1 MDDMFKRKDKAGEG
15 HDRPDGPGESP
26 PGAAAAAT
34 HGGEELAIL
43 REQVEKLTAERDEAQ
58 QRYLRSL
65 ADFQNYQR
73 RAIQNEQVARAEGAG
88 RIARD
93 IVNVIDHF
101 DLALAQDLTKLGP
114 GAGPVLDG
122 LKVIREELMKTLGAH
137 GVALI
142 TPAKND
148 EFEPG
153 RHEAIMQQ
161 ADPDT
166 RPGRIVATF
175 QPGYTLS
182 CAGLERV
189 IRPAKVSV
197 APSEG

>member
-1 MDDMFKRKDKAGEG
+1 MDDMFKRKERPTDG
-15 HDRPDGPGESP
+15 PDGPGD
-26 PGAAAAAT
+26 AAAAM

-43 REQVEKLTAERDEAQ
+43 REQVDKLTAERDEAQ

-73 RAIQNEQVARAEGAG
+73 RAVQNEQVARAEGTG
-88 RIARD
+88 RVAKD
-93 IVNVIDHF
+93 VVNVIDHF
-101 DLALAQDLTKLGP
+101 DLALGQDLSKLGP

-122 LKVIREELMKTLGAH
+122 LRVIREELMKTLLSH
-137 GVALI
+137 GVGLI
-142 TPAKND
+142 SPSKND
-148 EFEPG
+148 EFMPG

-161 ADPDT
+161 ADPQT
-166 RPGRIVATF
+166 EPGRIVATF
-175 QPGYTLS
+175 QPGYTLT

>member
-1 MDDMFKRKDKAGEG
+1 MDDMFKRKDKPAEDPGATGAGR
-15 HDRPDGPGESP
+15 DDSP
-26 PGAAAAAT
+26 PVP
-34 HGGEELAIL
+34 GGEEAAIL
-43 REQVEKLTAERDEAQ
+43 REQVDKLTAERDEAQ

-65 ADFQNYQR
+65 ADFQNYQK
-73 RAIQNEQVARAEGAG
+73 RATQNELVARAEGAG
-88 RIARD
+88 RVARD
-93 IVNVIDHF
+93 IVSVIDHF
-101 DLALAQDLTKLGP
+101 DLALAQDLEKLGP

-122 LKVIREELMKTLGAH
+122 LRVIREELMKALTSH

-166 RPGRIVATF
+166 GPGRIVATF
-175 QPGYTLS
+175 QPGYTLTT
-182 CAGLERV
+182 AGLERV

-197 APSEG
+197 APSES

>member
-1 MDDMFKRKDKAGEG
+1 MDEMFKRKGK
-15 HDRPDGPGESP
+15 PSDGPAGTETP
-26 PGAAAAAT
+26 HEAGPAAHAADDPA
-34 HGGEELAIL
+34 AL
-43 REQVEKLTAERDEAQ
+43 REQVERLTAEREEAQ

-73 RAIQNEQVARAEGAG
+73 RALQNEDVARAEGAG

-101 DLALAQDLTKLGP
+101 DHALAQDPAKLGP

-122 LKVIREELMKTLGAH
+122 LRVIRDELMKVLQAH
-137 GVALI
+137 GVGLI
-142 TPAKND
+142 SPARND

-166 RPGRIVATF
+166 QPGRIVATF
-175 QPGYTLS
+175 QPGYTLT
-182 CAGLERV
+182 CAGLDRV

-197 APSEG
+197 APSET